1 MATCYGCGLRINGV
15 DDSLEVATSEE
26 WGAGALAGYGGDDT
40 SGAPVYCDTNGQLRT
55 VPEHTSTTFQAAGSQ
70 GTTAVGDGQD
80 EDGASVQV
88 VVNNPSSLRAAN
100 IMAAI
105 SVIEQM
111 DWDNGDAS
119 FAPQLNVLR
128 NSVPLY
134 SITGLFTI
142 PGDPAFAMAFWWT
155 YDASL
160 VDSIAA
166 GVSVIYD
173 AGCSV
178 DATGGTSGDFASAV
192 SIRGLVVTQ

>member
-26 WGAGALAGYGGDDT
+26 WGAGALAGYGSDDT
-40 SGAPVYCDTNGQLRT
+40 AGAPVYCDSNGQLRT
-55 VPEHTSTTFQAAGSQ
+55 VPEHTSTTFQGGGSQ
-70 GTTAVGDGQD
+70 GSTAVGDGQD
-80 EDGASVQV
+80 EDGATVQV

-100 IMAAI
+100 IFATA

-111 DWDNGDAS
+111 DWANGDPS

-142 PGDPAFAMAFWWT
+142 PGDPGTASSFWWT
-155 YDASL
+155 YSADL

-166 GVSVIYD
+166 GASVIYD

-178 DATGGTSGDFASAV
+178 DATAGTSGSFSSGV
-192 SIRGLVVTQ
+192 SIRGIAVTQ